1 MSAILGVF
9 GSPRPLPGE
18 SVRAMLGQM
27 ADRGVERVTLWRGEG
42 VVLAVGRYEWEL
54 EDGFSGPDLI
64 AEGEDAVVAAD
75 ASIFYR
81 DELRRAL
88 AARGV
93 TPARDTPA
101 HLILAAY
108 RAWGD
113 ACADHL
119 DGDFSFI
126 LWDRVRRRVLCVRDF
141 GGKRPLHYA
150 ALGGELVV
158 ASTIGG
164 VAAHPRCPDELNLPV
179 IAATLGGM
187 HFSAG
192 PETCFSAIR
201 VLPNAHRFTWAEG
214 RLTGPLR
221 YWEAPV
227 NSPPS
232 RLSFE
237 DAAEELRERLAT
249 AVRER
254 LIPGETNTVWLSGGW
269 DSTAVFGAAGHVI
282 RRDELDVD
290 IRPVSITYPK
300 GDPGRE
306 DEWIQAV
313 ADRWGVPVHW
323 IDIADIPFLE
333 REEERAERRDE
344 PYAHLYERWNAA
356 LASGTR
362 ACGSRIALDGN
373 GGDQL
378 FQNSDIFLA
387 DLFRRGR
394 WLRLAREWPARPRG
408 GFRPF
413 FSTVVQPNLTPWL
426 HGVATRIRGGRR
438 LRNYL
443 ERPIPS
449 WIDPDFATRHNL
461 EERDLE
467 YVGRP
472 LKTSHAMREID
483 WQFTSLF
490 VSRAFGLITTFALRN
505 GVEMRSPLSDRR
517 VIDFA
522 LSRPWWERSS
532 GKETKR
538 LLRRAMQGLLPEEV
552 LAPRPYRTGITG
564 GYSHRWM
571 VEVFPALLERT
582 LRKPF
587 ILEELG
593 IVRTE
598 ALRRACAEYPR
609 RRDSATRVGLYYTL
623 QAELWLRA
631 REAGRESRGRVEIG
645 AVPVPAQDE
654 PGVGEVAI
662 ASRRHPGVSSC
673 RYTTGCAGQLPVTF
687 APEEGVCT

>member
-1 MSAILGVF
+1 MSAIVGVF
-9 GSPRPLPGE
+9 GSPQPLPE
-18 SVRAMLGQM
+18 QPIRVMLGRM
-27 ADRGVERVTLWRGEG
+27 ADRGVERIGLWRGEG
-42 VVLAVGRYEWEL
+42 AVLAVGRYAWEL
-54 EDGFSGPDLI
+54 EEGFSGPELI
-64 AEGEDAVVAAD
+64 AVSEDVVVAAD
-75 ASIFYR
+75 ASIYYR

-93 TPARDTPA
+93 VPVRDTPA
-101 HLILAAY
+101 QLILAAY

-113 ACADHL
+113 DCVDHL
-119 DGDFSFI
+119 DGDLCFI
-126 LWDRVRRRVLCVRDF
+126 LWDRVRRRVVCARDY

-150 ALGGELVV
+150 DLGGELVV

-164 VAAHPRCPDELNLPV
+164 VVAHPRCPDDLNLPV
-179 IAATLGGM
+179 IAGTVGGM

-192 PETCFSAIR
+192 PETCYTAVR
-201 VLPNAHRFTWAEG
+201 VLPNAHRLCWAAG
-214 RLTGPLR
+214 RVHGPTR

-227 NSPPS
+227 NATPS
-232 RLSFE
+232 RLSHE
-237 DAAEELRERLAT
+237 EAAEELRELLAT

-254 LIPGETNTVWLSGGW
+254 IRPGETSTVWMSGGW
-269 DSTAVFGAAGHVI
+269 DSTAIFGAACHAI
-282 RRDELDVD
+282 ERDGLDARV
-290 IRPVSITYPK
+290 RPVSISYPE

-306 DEWIQAV
+306 DEWIQAI
-313 ADRWGVPVHW
+313 ADRWSVPVHW

-356 LASGTR
+356 LAVGSR
-362 ACGSRIALDGN
+362 ACGAQIALDGN

-394 WLRLAREWPARPRG
+394 WLRLAREWRARPRG

-413 FSTVVQPNLTPWL
+413 FSTVIQPNMTPWMHDL
-426 HGVATRIRGGRR
+426 ATRIRGGRR
-438 LRNYL
+438 LKHFL
-443 ERPIPS
+443 ERGLPP
-449 WIDPDFATRHNL
+449 WVDADFAVRHSL

-472 LKTSHAMREID
+472 LKTTHALREID

-490 VSRAFGLITTFALRN
+490 VARAFALITSWALRQ
-505 GVEMRSPLSDRR
+505 GVELRSPLSDRR

-538 LLRRAMQGLLPEEV
+538 LLRSAMRGLLPDDV

-564 GYSHRWM
+564 GYSHRGM
-571 VEVFPALLERT
+571 VELFPELLERT
-582 LRKPF
+582 LRKPL

-593 IVRTE
+593 IVDTD
-598 ALRRACAEYPR
+598 ALRRACVEYPR
-609 RRDSATRVGLYYTL
+609 RGDSATRVNLYYTL
-623 QAELWLRA
+623 QTELWLRA
-631 REAGRESRGRVEIG
+631 RERGRADRGEAEMAAA
-645 AVPVPAQDE
+645 AVSVQPDHEGNA
-654 PGVGEVAI
+654 VAV
-662 ASRRHPGVSSC
+662 AN
-673 RYTTGCAGQLPVTF
+673 
-687 APEEGVCT
+687 